1 MDKPFIIAEVQK
13 AIDKHHFRKGN
24 GYDGISSE
32 HVKFAGP
39 VLVRILTLLY
49 NLVVSSEYIPVNFR
63 RGVQVPL
70 YKGKNQCVLDM
81 NNYRGKTL
89 LTNFNKIFEILVWGR
104 LETWWVGNGKISNL
118 QGTCRKG
125 QSCIHTAFLLQE
137 TVSTAL
143 ERHKSVFVAFH
154 DVSKAFDTVWTDGLF
169 SKLYEMGITGKVWRL
184 FYRLYMDF
192 FCKVK
197 IAGSTSDWFHMHCGI
212 HHEGFLSLIK
222 YIAFIDELIV
232 KL

>member
-13 AIDKHHFRKGN
+13 AIDKLHFRKGS

-81 NNYRGKTL
+81 NNYRGITL

-118 QGTCRKG
+118 QGACRKG

-143 ERHKSVFVAFH
+143 ERHKSVFVAFY
-154 DVSKAFDTVWTDGLF
+154 DVLIQSGLTGCSLNFTTWVLLGRYGVYFTAHTWTF
-169 SKLYEMGITGKVWRL
+169 SVKSRL
-184 FYRLYMDF
+184 QGVHPIGFK
-192 FCKVK
+192 C
-197 IAGSTSDWFHMHCGI
+197 IAGFIRGGFSRLSNTSH
-212 HHEGFLSLIK
+212 L
-222 YIAFIDELIV
+222 
-232 KL
+232 